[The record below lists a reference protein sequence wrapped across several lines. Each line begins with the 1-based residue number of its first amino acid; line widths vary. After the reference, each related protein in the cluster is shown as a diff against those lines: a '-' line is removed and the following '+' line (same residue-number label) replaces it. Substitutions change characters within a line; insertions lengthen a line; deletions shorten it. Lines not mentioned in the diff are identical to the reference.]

1 MKENLL
7 VAHSDCIAALTLA
20 PRGEDALVPLHC
32 LWVPRTERNCLL
44 QNVGMSHRVIVH
56 KLEKKD
62 AHFLRNSRRFF
73 RRAASLGLAT
83 TV

>member
-1 MKENLL
+1 MKENLS

-20 PRGEDALVPLHC
+20 PRGEDTHVPLQ
-32 LWVPRTERNCLL
+32 LL
-44 QNVGMSHRVIVH
+44 VASECRHVTPSLVR

-62 AHFLRNSRRFF
+62 VHFLRNSSQFF